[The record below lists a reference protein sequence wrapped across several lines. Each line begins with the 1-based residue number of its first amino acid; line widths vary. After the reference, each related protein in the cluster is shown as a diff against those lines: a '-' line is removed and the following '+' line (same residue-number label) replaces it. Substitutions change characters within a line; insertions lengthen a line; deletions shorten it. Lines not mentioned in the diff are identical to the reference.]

1 MVVRRATSS
10 EPVFRVRMR
19 LGVSSGDRAM
29 AQPAVSLYQA
39 GVFVLGC
46 MVIHGLRAYARWL
59 TPVLV
64 GVAMVL
70 AGILAVDWLSTVP
83 NTLDSDAPEVRAITG
98 FE

>member
-1 MVVRRATSS
+1 
-10 EPVFRVRMR
+10 
-19 LGVSSGDRAM
+19 M
-29 AQPAVSLYQA
+29 AHPAVALYQA

-46 MVIHGLRAYARWL
+46 VVIHGLRAHAKRL
-59 TPVLV
+59 TPLLI

-83 NTLDSDAPEVRAITG
+83 NTFDPDAPEARAITG

>member
-1 MVVRRATSS
+1 
-10 EPVFRVRMR
+10 
-19 LGVSSGDRAM
+19 M
-29 AQPAVSLYQA
+29 AHPAVSLYQA

-59 TPVLV
+59 TPVLIAV
-64 GVAMVL
+64 VIVL

-83 NTLDSDAPEVRAITG
+83 NVSDPDSPEVRAITG